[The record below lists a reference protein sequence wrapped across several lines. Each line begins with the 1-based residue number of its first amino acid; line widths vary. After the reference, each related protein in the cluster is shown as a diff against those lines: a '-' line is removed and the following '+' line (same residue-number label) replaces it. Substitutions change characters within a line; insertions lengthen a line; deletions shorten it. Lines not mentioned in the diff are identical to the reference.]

1 MEDASRGQP
10 PIRADGQ
17 TGAQEKETFFQVTQC
32 QAPALYQIPLPCI
45 VSLGEGPGWEKQDAA
60 ANQGTRLGPKGDG
73 VYGELEAVGLV
84 AISKAF
90 QSQLAS
96 HSPGLVTRGCRWREP
111 CPAPTY
117 VPGIIDSNTGEQRQ
131 VVAVTGD
138 GTNDGPALKKAD
150 VGFAMV
156 SHLLCQSG
164 SPCQVVPYDRGC
176 ISFGQECGS

>member
-10 PIRADGQ
+10 LIGADGQ

-96 HSPGLVTRGCRWREP
+96 HSPWAGHPGLQMAGAVP
-111 CPAPTY
+111 CPY
-117 VPGIIDSNTGEQRQ
+117 LCSRDHRQ
-131 VVAVTGD
+131 QHG
-138 GTNDGPALKKAD
+138 
-150 VGFAMV
+150 
-156 SHLLCQSG
+156 
-164 SPCQVVPYDRGC
+164 
-176 ISFGQECGS
+176 